1 MTIRFSARIQM
12 AVTQDKKKHWFI
24 PHDQAIPRPNDDP
37 EITQILVGIY
47 TLDLAKINEVE
58 QTVYIDFYLGLQ
70 WYDSRFDSALSNTNL
85 SPYQRKLEE
94 VWQPN
99 LHIINQR
106 NLDKELDEIVHINS
120 QGIVTYR
127 QRYYGKLAT
136 SLDLRRFPFDEQTIK
151 IELISFSY
159 SPEEIHFVE
168 AEELNGISSEISLV
182 NWSIIGLSSHS
193 HAHYLQPEQQ
203 DYARFDYE
211 IKVKRHSSF
220 YAWRVLFPVAL
231 IVFMSDLVFWLEPTQ
246 IIPQITLATAM
257 MVSLI
262 TYQFI
267 LRQELPKMN
276 YLTAEDK
283 VIVGS
288 MLLVFIALV
297 ESVTSI
303 NLVAGGYRELAL
315 SLDDILKWLV
325 PVVFMGLAAFA
336 FWV

>member
-1 MTIRFSARIQM
+1 MTIRFSARIQK

-127 QRYYGKLAT
+127 
-136 SLDLRRFPFDEQTIK
+136 
-151 IELISFSY
+151 
-159 SPEEIHFVE
+159 
-168 AEELNGISSEISLV
+168 
-182 NWSIIGLSSHS
+182 
-193 HAHYLQPEQQ
+193 
-203 DYARFDYE
+203 
-211 IKVKRHSSF
+211 
-220 YAWRVLFPVAL
+220 
-231 IVFMSDLVFWLEPTQ
+231 
-246 IIPQITLATAM
+246 
-257 MVSLI
+257 
-262 TYQFI
+262 
-267 LRQELPKMN
+267 
-276 YLTAEDK
+276 
-283 VIVGS
+283 
-288 MLLVFIALV
+288 
-297 ESVTSI
+297 
-303 NLVAGGYRELAL
+303 
-315 SLDDILKWLV
+315 
-325 PVVFMGLAAFA
+325 
-336 FWV
+336 